1 MKRLASSIL
10 LVFCAAGIAG
20 AEPLKISNDKLTVTY
35 DKAGGTF
42 SVADKAS
49 GREFLASG
57 RLYEDAAGAVV
68 EPMQHETFGKGS
80 RIVVALADGGE
91 ISLELCDESPF
102 VMIRGTLVN
111 KGKKDLNLK
120 RLGPVSFML
129 DLGKSPEDLRTMG
142 TAGLTAPDKNP
153 GSYLFLTLDD
163 PATRHGVVSGFVT
176 NERGSGVL
184 FSDVKNGGV
193 RFKAQI
199 DYGHLRLSPGE
210 FAKTETLAVGY
221 FDDARLGEEAY
232 ADTIRRIHHIQ
243 LHPRTNG
250 YCTWY
255 SDKHSKAGDEKSI
268 VELADFAARELKPFG
283 FSFVQLDDEW
293 QDGGTFNGP
302 RRGFDR
308 VKSDG
313 PYPHGMAPV
322 AEKFKNLGLTAGI
335 WFMPFARNHKD
346 PEYKDR
352 QNWFVKRD
360 NGQPY
365 EVRWGGTS
373 LDLTFPE
380 VQDHLTKLVKTIHG
394 WGYNYFKMD
403 GLWTGSATE
412 LMYVNDGYVDDHMGN
427 NLPFH
432 NPKKTNVDMLRDGL
446 RLVRQA
452 AGPDVFFSGC
462 NVSQN
467 MRSFGACMGLV
478 DSMRIGPDNGTK
490 WDELI
495 VGPVRGTRLYF
506 LNGRTWW
513 NDPDPSYVRADL
525 PLNEGRF
532 LTSWVAL
539 SDSFN
544 LNSDWIPDLPVE
556 RLDVMKR
563 TMPYHGATARPVDY
577 FDNDMPRIWHV
588 SDTRQAVRRDVL
600 GFFNWDGKDAVI
612 TTSAA
617 KAGLDAAASTWH
629 GFDFWANEPV
639 ADFKG
644 ELALTVPGRSCR
656 VIAVRADAGHPV
668 LLSTSRH
675 VSQGI
680 LEVTDETWNAD
691 TQTLS
696 GVSQVVANDP
706 YELRI
711 AGIEDGGKSWKPV
724 SAEADEM
731 TTDLHE
737 GSGIVRV
744 KMNPVSSGAV
754 KWSVKFKA
762 LPAAG
767 KN

>member
-10 LVFCAAGIAG
+10 LVFCAAGMAG
-20 AEPLKISNDKLTVTY
+20 AEPLQISNDKLAVTY
-35 DKAGGTF
+35 DNADGTF
-42 SVADKAS
+42 SVVEKVS
-49 GREFLASG
+49 GIKFLTKG
-57 RLYEDAAGAVV
+57 RLDGKSAGAVV
-68 EPMQHETFGKGS
+68 EPMQHETFGAGR
-80 RIVVALADGGE
+80 RIVVTLADGGE
-91 ISLELCDESPF
+91 NSLELCDELPF
-102 VMIRGTLVN
+102 VMIRSTRVN
-111 KGKKDLNLK
+111 KGK
-120 RLGPVSFML
+120 GEL
-129 DLGKSPEDLRTMG
+129 DLTRLVPAEFILDVGKSAEALRTMG

-153 GSYLFLTLDD
+153 GSYLFLTLAD
-163 PATRHGVVSGFVT
+163 PATRHGVVAGFVT

-193 RFKAQI
+193 QFKAQI

-210 FAKTETLAVGY
+210 FARTETLAVGY
-221 FDDARLGEEAY
+221 FDDARIGEEAY

-255 SDKHSKAGDEKSI
+255 SDKHSMAGDEKSI

-308 VKSDG
+308 VKPDG

-322 AEKFKNLGLTAGI
+322 AEKLKNLGLTAGI

-360 NGQPY
+360 KGQPY

-373 LDLTFPE
+373 LDLTNKE

-432 NPKKTNVDMLRDGL
+432 DPKKTNVDMLRDGL

-513 NDPDPSYVRADL
+513 NDPDPSYVRAAL
-525 PLNEGRF
+525 PLNEAQF

-539 SDSFN
+539 SDAFN
-544 LNSDWIPDLPVE
+544 LNSDWIPDLPAE
-556 RLDVMKR
+556 RLNVMKR

-577 FDNDMPRIWHV
+577 FDRDMPRIWLV
-588 SDTRQAVRRDVL
+588 SDLRQSTRRDVL
-600 GFFNWDGKDAVI
+600 GFFNWDKKDAVI

-617 KAGLDAAASTWH
+617 KTGLDAAASTWH

-644 ELALTVPGRSCR
+644 DISFTVPGRSCR
-656 VIAVRADAGHPV
+656 VIAVRAAVGHPV

-711 AGIEDGGKSWKPV
+711 AGMGDGGKIWKPV
-724 SAEADEM
+724 SAEADGV
-731 TTDLHE
+731 TTELQE
-737 GSGIVRV
+737 GPGLVRV
-744 KMNPVSSGAV
+744 MMHPATSRAV

-762 LPAAG
+762 VPAAG